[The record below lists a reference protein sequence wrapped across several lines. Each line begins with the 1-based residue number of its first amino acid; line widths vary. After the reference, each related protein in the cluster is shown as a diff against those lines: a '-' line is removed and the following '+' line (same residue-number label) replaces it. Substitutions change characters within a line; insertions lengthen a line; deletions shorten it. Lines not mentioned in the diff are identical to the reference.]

1 MDPPQL
7 HLWGRSLCNPIIPH
21 PYWGP
26 LYKPPPN
33 CICMGGGV
41 PVQLTL
47 LLHPYGGVP
56 YATPPSPL
64 NPYRASPCNPFPL
77 HSMGGSQYPPSCTH
91 MGGTLSYMLLQGPP
105 KCTPIEG
112 PLCNLPSRP
121 RDASPHFTPPNWG
134 GGWGVPSNPP
144 LPPDLPQLVPV
155 LPRNWRLRGSHTKAR
170 HSANLCPQLRFSL
183 SRAMWGAPP
192 RSPPPPAPATPP
204 VSLPVSLRSAR
215 AGTRTRDSPLPPP
228 HRLI

>member
-134 GGWGVPSNPP
+134 GGGVFPATPP
-144 LPPDLPQLVPV
+144 
-155 LPRNWRLRGSHTKAR
+155 
-170 HSANLCPQLRFSL
+170 CPQTYPNWCLFCPGTGGSAGPTRRPATRPTSARSFAFPCPEPCGGLR
-183 SRAMWGAPP
+183 RD
-192 RSPPPPAPATPP
+192 PPPPAPATPP
-204 VSLPVSLRSAR
+204 VSLPVSRRSAR